1 MATYHRT
8 FSRHI
13 AVAALAALAAS
24 LAAVTA
30 PCLGQ
35 TAGPVAGVG
44 QSSAVT
50 VRATVKSI
58 DLATRHV
65 TLVGPEGNAFTLK
78 IGDLARNLDQ
88 VHAGDQVRATYY
100 RSVVFVLSS
109 PNAPLPAD
117 TVAAAAAT
125 APAGDLP
132 AGAAMNRVTISG
144 LVVGVDPAA
153 HTLQVIDPTGGE
165 IHTIAVTDPQRQRQL
180 QNIKV
185 GDTITAYVTEALL
198 VSVDKA

>member
-1 MATYHRT
+1 MARFYRT
-8 FSRHI
+8 TTGRI
-13 AVAALAALAAS
+13 AAAALATS
-24 LAAVTA
+24 LAGFAA

-35 TAGPVAGVG
+35 AGGPVAGVG
-44 QSSAVT
+44 QSGAVT

-65 TLVGPEGNAFTLK
+65 TLVGPEGNPFTLK

-88 VHAGDQVRATYY
+88 VHVGDQVRAAYY
-100 RSVVFVLSS
+100 RSVVFVLSA

-117 TVAAAAAT
+117 SIAAAAAS
-125 APAGDLP
+125 APKGDLP
-132 AGAAMNRVTISG
+132 AGAAMNRVTITG

-153 HTLQVIDPTGGE
+153 HTLQMIDPTGGE
-165 IHTIAVTDPQRQRQL
+165 IHTIAVTDPQRQAQL

-185 GDTITAYVTEALL
+185 GDTITTYITEALL
-198 VSVDKA
+198 VSVDRA